1 MEILVNREPLDFTL
15 EDEQSLGEVVDGLQ
29 AWLTAG
35 QFTITSID
43 VNDTS
48 YPIHNRNA
56 WEQIKVNGVRR
67 LSVEALPRT
76 SADQDAILAVDEY
89 LSLLQEALTSADREA
104 LTDLLDEL
112 PHVRERIIAFF
123 PALADSAGE
132 SSVLVT
138 DQLDLGAVQ
147 ETERIRLTTEITQL
161 RSLLVARAREFAFPV
176 REMAITLG
184 QLSSAS
190 EELEQVPVQLQT
202 GEGARAMKTVVS
214 LTELLGRVFRLTP
227 LVESAE
233 NRGDLDVVRIRTFTQ
248 ETSEV
253 LAELAQAFEIND
265 TVLVGDLLE
274 YELAPRMRTVSELVP
289 DQDSR

>member
-29 AWLTAG
+29 AWLTTG

-48 YPIHNRNA
+48 YPIHNRKA
-56 WEQIKVNGVRR
+56 WEQIEVKGVRR

-76 SADQDAILAVDEY
+76 SADQNAILAVDDY
-89 LSLLQEALTSADREA
+89 LSLLQEALTSEDQEA
-104 LTDLLDEL
+104 LTDLLGEL

-123 PALADSAGE
+123 PSLADSAGE
-132 SSVLVT
+132 SSVLVS

-147 ETERIRLTTEITQL
+147 ESERIRLTTEITQL

-202 GEGARAMKTVVS
+202 GEGAQAMRTVIS

>member
-29 AWLTAG
+29 AWLSAG

-56 WEQIKVNGVRR
+56 WEQIEVKGVRR

-76 SADQDAILAVDEY
+76 SADQNAILAVDDY
-89 LSLLQEALTSADREA
+89 LSLLQEALTSEDQEA
-104 LTDLLDEL
+104 LTDLLGEL

-123 PALADSAGE
+123 PSLADSAGE
-132 SSVLVT
+132 SSVLVS

-147 ETERIRLTTEITQL
+147 ESERTRLTTEITQL

-202 GEGARAMKTVVS
+202 GEGAQAMRTVIS

-274 YELAPRMRTVSELVP
+274 YELAPRMQTVSELVP

>member
-56 WEQIKVNGVRR
+56 WEQIEVKGVRR

-76 SADQDAILAVDEY
+76 SADQNAILAVDDY
-89 LSLLQEALTSADREA
+89 LSLLQEALTSEDQEA
-104 LTDLLDEL
+104 LTDLLGEL

-123 PALADSAGE
+123 PSLADSAGE
-132 SSVLVT
+132 SSVLVS

-147 ETERIRLTTEITQL
+147 ESERTRLTTEITQL

-202 GEGARAMKTVVS
+202 GEGAQAMRTVIS

>member
-29 AWLTAG
+29 AWLSAG

-56 WEQIKVNGVRR
+56 WEQIEVKGVRR

-76 SADQDAILAVDEY
+76 SADQNAILAVDDY
-89 LSLLQEALTSADREA
+89 LSLLQEALTSEDQEA
-104 LTDLLDEL
+104 LTDLLGEL

-123 PALADSAGE
+123 PSLADSAGE
-132 SSVLVT
+132 SSVLVS

-147 ETERIRLTTEITQL
+147 ESERTRLTTEITQL

-202 GEGARAMKTVVS
+202 GEGAQAMRTVIS

>member
-29 AWLTAG
+29 AWLSAG

-56 WEQIKVNGVRR
+56 WEQIEVKGVRR

-76 SADQDAILAVDEY
+76 SADQNAILAVDDY
-89 LSLLQEALTSADREA
+89 LSLLQEALTSEDQEA
-104 LTDLLDEL
+104 LTDLLGEL

-123 PALADSAGE
+123 PSLADSAGE
-132 SSVLVT
+132 SSVLVS

-147 ETERIRLTTEITQL
+147 ESERTRLTTEITQL

-202 GEGARAMKTVVS
+202 GAGAQAMRTVIS